1 MDIKPNWLEMVGMAI
16 RCWWSYVH
24 YIRVFIKFNRINNDT
39 MVEVKVLMIF
49 AFLIGAIAVLR
60 DDDGEV

>member
-1 MDIKPNWLEMVGMAI
+1 MAI